1 MLKHKRIEA
10 VINNELFDDI
20 SNSDSEV
27 SSSSSTQD
35 ILSAIALEQNKEDC
49 EINALSLELNAD
61 ACTENI
67 SLREETSGNNG
78 LGEESSSS
86 EVSLYYTT
94 SMI

>member
-1 MLKHKRIEA
+1 MLS
-10 VINNELFDDI
+10 INELKQLLIYELFDDI

-49 EINALSLELNAD
+49 EINALLLELNAD
-61 ACTENI
+61 VCTENI
-67 SLREETSGNNG
+67 SLREETSSNNG